1 MRDLSSWSFMRIL
14 RLVAGAFA
22 IVQAFITVDIVLG
35 VLGLIVG
42 GMALLNMGCCGN
54 GACNTSYKK
63 VNQNSKT
70 IDVDYEEVVT

>member
-42 GMALLNMGCCGN
+42 GMALLNMD
-54 GACNTSYKK
+54 AVVMAHVIPVIKK
-63 VNQNSKT
+63 
-70 IDVDYEEVVT
+70 